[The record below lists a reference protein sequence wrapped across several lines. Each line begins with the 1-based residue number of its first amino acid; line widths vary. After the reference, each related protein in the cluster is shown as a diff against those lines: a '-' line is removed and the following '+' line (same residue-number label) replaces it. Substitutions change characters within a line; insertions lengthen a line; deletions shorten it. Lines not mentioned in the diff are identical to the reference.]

1 MPFRDLSQE
10 DDKGTAG
17 YLRFIDESGGKGI
30 RGALFIISSRGE
42 PLGFTFTRVDV
53 HSSLLWRP
61 GEARRHAVT
70 SLVKSLFQAA
80 ATAPTIL
87 MALADEVPARV
98 FTEDIDVGVPM
109 CRISTGEIAVHAASD
124 EKERLSDSVDV
135 FWVNG
140 QPLPGSPAR
149 SLVDALNERNL
160 LTEPFERASIGIQEV
175 YHRDA
180 SSHVVENTA

>member
-1 MPFRDLSQE
+1 LSQE